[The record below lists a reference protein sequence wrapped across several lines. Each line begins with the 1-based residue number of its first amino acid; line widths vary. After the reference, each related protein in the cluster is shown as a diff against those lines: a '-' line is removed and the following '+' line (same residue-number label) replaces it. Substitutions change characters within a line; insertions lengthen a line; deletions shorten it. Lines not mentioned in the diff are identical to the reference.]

1 MHKRRDKD
9 VANQVTVHEVVGEVK
24 GRVCVLVDDMIDTG
38 GTICAAA
45 DALFA
50 HGAEDVI
57 VTATHG
63 VLSGPAADRL
73 KNSRVSEFVLTD
85 TLPTPGELGAD
96 LDKITVLSIA
106 PTIAARSARS
116 SRTAR
121 SRASSTSTDPG
132 GHRSISCTASP
143 PSKLPQLLGEGGRTC
158 WGTAV
163 RYRRALR
170 SRPMFGRVTAPT
182 APVLRGVAMAD
193 VKLTAETRTEFGKGA
208 ARRIRREKKVPAVV
222 YGHGV
227 DPLHV
232 TLPGHELQLA
242 LRTPNVLLTL
252 DIDGKT
258 QLAIPKAV
266 QRDAIKGFLEHVD
279 LLTVKSG
286 EKVTVEVYVHTEGE
300 LAPGSF
306 LLEHVLS
313 TITVEAEA
321 THIPESVTVSI
332 AGLEAGASIA
342 AKDIPLPKGT
352 TLAIDEDAVVL
363 QVLAAQAEEASTEDA
378 DGESAEA

>member
-1 MHKRRDKD
+1 
-9 VANQVTVHEVVGEVK
+9 
-24 GRVCVLVDDMIDTG
+24 
-38 GTICAAA
+38 
-45 DALFA
+45 
-50 HGAEDVI
+50 
-57 VTATHG
+57 
-63 VLSGPAADRL
+63 
-73 KNSRVSEFVLTD
+73 
-85 TLPTPGELGAD
+85 
-96 LDKITVLSIA
+96 
-106 PTIAARSARS
+106 
-116 SRTAR
+116 
-121 SRASSTSTDPG
+121 
-132 GHRSISCTASP
+132 
-143 PSKLPQLLGEGGRTC
+143 
-158 WGTAV
+158 
-163 RYRRALR
+163 
-170 SRPMFGRVTAPT
+170 
-182 APVLRGVAMAD
+182 MAD
-193 VKLTAETRTEFGKGA
+193 VKLAAETRTEFGKGA
-208 ARRIRREKKVPAVV
+208 ARRIRRDKKVPAVV

-227 DPLHV
+227 DPLHI

-252 DIDGKT
+252 DIEGKT

-266 QRDAIKGFLEHVD
+266 QRDAIKGYLEHVD

-363 QVLAAQAEEASTEDA
+363 QVLAAQAEEASADA
-378 DGESAEA
+378 DAETTEA